1 MKGLGTRRFA
11 EVLVGLCGGSC
22 AGKTTLA
29 RALLAERPDATL
41 LEFDDYYHDL
51 SAIPVEERAKV
62 NYDHPDAV
70 DIQLLLTHMDE
81 LAAGRAVDV
90 PDYDF
95 ATHTRPGGLH
105 RVEASSLVIVDG
117 LLLLALAECRERL
130 DLKVFLDVPREV
142 RLARRLEKDVRD
154 RGRDRDGVIR
164 QFGASVEP
172 MHETLVLPS
181 SEFADVCFAHPFDV
195 EHVTQLILGNL

>member
-130 DLKVFLDVPREV
+130 DLKVFLDAPREV

-181 SEFADVCFAHPFDV
+181 SEFADVCFTHPFDV
-195 EHVTQLILGNL
+195 EHATQLILGNL

>member
-29 RALLAERPDATL
+29 RALLVERPDATL

-51 SAIPVEERAKV
+51 SAISVEERAKV
-62 NYDHPDAV
+62 NYDHPDAL

-105 RVEASSLVIVDG
+105 RVEASALVIVDG

-130 DLKVFLDVPREV
+130 DLKVFVDAPREV

-154 RGRDRDGVIR
+154 RGRDREGVIR

-172 MHETLVLPS
+172 MHETLVFPS
-181 SEFADVCFAHPFDV
+181 SEFADLCFTHPFDV
-195 EHVTQLILGNL
+195 EHATQVILGNL

>member
-51 SAIPVEERAKV
+51 SAISVEERAKV

-130 DLKVFLDVPREV
+130 DLKVFLDAPREV

-181 SEFADVCFAHPFDV
+181 SEFADVCFTHPFDV
-195 EHVTQLILGNL
+195 EHATQLILGNL

>member
-29 RALLAERPDATL
+29 RALLVERPYATL

-51 SAIPVEERAKV
+51 SAISVEERAKV
-62 NYDHPDAV
+62 NYDHPDAL

-105 RVEASSLVIVDG
+105 RVEASALVIVDG

-130 DLKVFLDVPREV
+130 DLKVFVDAPREV

-154 RGRDRDGVIR
+154 RGRDREGVIR

-172 MHETLVLPS
+172 MHETLVFPS
-181 SEFADVCFAHPFDV
+181 SEFADLCFTHPFDV
-195 EHVTQLILGNL
+195 EHATQVILGNL

>member
-29 RALLAERPDATL
+29 RALLVERPDATL

-51 SAIPVEERAKV
+51 SAISVEERAKV
-62 NYDHPDAV
+62 NYDHPDAL

-105 RVEASSLVIVDG
+105 RVEASALVIVDG

-130 DLKVFLDVPREV
+130 DLKVFVDAPREV

-154 RGRDRDGVIR
+154 RGRDREGVIR

-172 MHETLVLPS
+172 MHETLVFPS
-181 SEFADVCFAHPFDV
+181 SEFADVCFTHPFDV
-195 EHVTQLILGNL
+195 EHATQVILGNL

>member
-29 RALLAERPDATL
+29 RALLVERPDATL

-51 SAIPVEERAKV
+51 SAISVEERAKV

-105 RVEASSLVIVDG
+105 RLEASSLVIVDG

-130 DLKVFLDVPREV
+130 DLKVFVDAPREV

-154 RGRDRDGVIR
+154 RGRDREGVIR

-172 MHETLVLPS
+172 MHETLVFPS
-181 SEFADVCFAHPFDV
+181 SEFADVCFTHPFDV
-195 EHVTQLILGNL
+195 EHATQVILGNL

>member
-29 RALLAERPDATL
+29 RALLVERPYATL

-51 SAIPVEERAKV
+51 SAISVEERAKV
-62 NYDHPDAV
+62 NYDHPDAL

-105 RVEASSLVIVDG
+105 RVEASALVIVDG

-130 DLKVFLDVPREV
+130 DLKVFVDAPREV

-154 RGRDRDGVIR
+154 RGRDREGVIR

-172 MHETLVLPS
+172 MHETLVFPS
-181 SEFADVCFAHPFDV
+181 SEFADVCFTHPFDV
-195 EHVTQLILGNL
+195 EHATQVILGNL

>member
-29 RALLAERPDATL
+29 RALLVERPDATL

-51 SAIPVEERAKV
+51 SAISVEERAKV
-62 NYDHPDAV
+62 NYDHPDAL

-130 DLKVFLDVPREV
+130 DLKVFVDAPREV

-154 RGRDRDGVIR
+154 RGRDREGVIR

-172 MHETLVLPS
+172 MHETLVFPS
-181 SEFADVCFAHPFDV
+181 SEFADLCFTHPFDV
-195 EHVTQLILGNL
+195 EHATQVILGNL

>member
-29 RALLAERPDATL
+29 RALLVERPDATL

-51 SAIPVEERAKV
+51 SAISVEERGKV
-62 NYDHPDAV
+62 NYDHPDAL

-130 DLKVFLDVPREV
+130 DLKVFVDAPREV

-154 RGRDRDGVIR
+154 RGRDREGVIR

-172 MHETLVLPS
+172 MHETLVFPS
-181 SEFADVCFAHPFDV
+181 SEFADLCFTHPFDV
-195 EHVTQLILGNL
+195 EHATQVILGNL

>member
-51 SAIPVEERAKV
+51 SAISVEERAKV
-62 NYDHPDAV
+62 NYDHPDAL

-105 RVEASSLVIVDG
+105 RVEASALVIVDG

-130 DLKVFLDVPREV
+130 DLKVFVDAPREV

-154 RGRDRDGVIR
+154 RGRDREGVIR

-172 MHETLVLPS
+172 MHETLVFPS
-181 SEFADVCFAHPFDV
+181 SEFADLCFTHPFDV
-195 EHVTQLILGNL
+195 EHATQVILGNL

>member
-51 SAIPVEERAKV
+51 SAISVEERAKV

-130 DLKVFLDVPREV
+130 DLKVFLDAPREV

-154 RGRDRDGVIR
+154 RGRDREGVIR

-181 SEFADVCFAHPFDV
+181 SEFADVCFTHPFDV
-195 EHVTQLILGNL
+195 EHATQLILGNL

>member
-1 MKGLGTRRFA
+1 MKGLGTKRSA

-29 RALLAERPDATL
+29 RALLVERPDATL

-51 SAIPVEERAKV
+51 SAISVEERAKV
-62 NYDHPDAV
+62 NYDHPDAL

-105 RVEASSLVIVDG
+105 RVEASSIVIVDG
-117 LLLLALAECRERL
+117 LLLLALVECRERL
-130 DLKVFLDVPREV
+130 DLKVFVDAPREV

-154 RGRDRDGVIR
+154 RGRDREGGIK

-172 MHETLVLPS
+172 MHETLILPS
-181 SEFADVCFAHPFDV
+181 SEFADLCFVHPFDV
-195 EHVTQLILGNL
+195 EHATQVILENL

>member
-29 RALLAERPDATL
+29 RALLVERPYATL

-51 SAIPVEERAKV
+51 SAISVEERAKV
-62 NYDHPDAV
+62 NYDHPDAL

-105 RVEASSLVIVDG
+105 RVEASALVIVDG

-130 DLKVFLDVPREV
+130 DLKVFVDAPREV

-154 RGRDRDGVIR
+154 RGRDREGVIR

-172 MHETLVLPS
+172 MHETLVFPS
-181 SEFADVCFAHPFDV
+181 SEFADVCFTHPFAV
-195 EHVTQLILGNL
+195 EHATQVILGNL

>member
-181 SEFADVCFAHPFDV
+181 SEFADVCFTHPFDV
-195 EHVTQLILGNL
+195 EHATQLILGNL

>member
-29 RALLAERPDATL
+29 RALLVERPDATL

-51 SAIPVEERAKV
+51 SAVSVEDRAKV
-62 NYDHPDAV
+62 NYDHPDSL

-130 DLKVFLDVPREV
+130 DLKVFVDAPREV

-181 SEFADVCFAHPFDV
+181 SEFADLRFTHPFDV
-195 EHVTQLILGNL
+195 EHATQVVLENL

>member
-1 MKGLGTRRFA
+1 M
-11 EVLVGLCGGSC
+11 LVGLCGGSC

-29 RALLAERPDATL
+29 RALLAERPDATF

-51 SAIPVEERAKV
+51 SSTAVEERAKV
-62 NYDHPDAV
+62 NYDHPDAIDV
-70 DIQLLLTHMDE
+70 QLLVAHMDE
-81 LAAGRAVDV
+81 LAAGRAVEV

-95 ATHTRPGGLH
+95 ATHTRTGGTH
-105 RVEASSLVIVDG
+105 RVEASPLVVVDG

-130 DLKVFLDVPREV
+130 DLKVFVDAPREV

-164 QFGASVEP
+164 QFGDSVEP
-172 MHETLVLPS
+172 MHQALVLPS
-181 SEFADVCFAHPFDV
+181 SEFADLCFSHPWDV
-195 EHVTQLILGNL
+195 QHATQVILGYL

>member
-1 MKGLGTRRFA
+1 M
-11 EVLVGLCGGSC
+11 LVGLCGGSC

-29 RALLAERPDATL
+29 RALLAERPDATF

-51 SAIPVEERAKV
+51 SSTAVEERAKV
-62 NYDHPDAV
+62 NYDHPDAIDV
-70 DIQLLLTHMDE
+70 QLLVAHMDE
-81 LAAGRAVDV
+81 LAAGRAVEV

-95 ATHTRPGGLH
+95 ATHTRTGGTH
-105 RVEASSLVIVDG
+105 RVEASPLVVVDG

-130 DLKVFLDVPREV
+130 DLKVFVDAPREV

-164 QFGASVEP
+164 QFGDSVEP
-172 MHETLVLPS
+172 MHQTLVLPS
-181 SEFADVCFAHPFDV
+181 SEFADLCFTHPWDV
-195 EHVTQLILGNL
+195 EHATQVILGYL

>member
-1 MKGLGTRRFA
+1 M
-11 EVLVGLCGGSC
+11 LVGLCGGSC

-29 RALLAERPDATL
+29 RALLAERPDATF

-51 SAIPVEERAKV
+51 SSTAVEDRAKV
-62 NYDHPDAV
+62 NSDHPDAIDV
-70 DIQLLLTHMDE
+70 QLLVAHMDE
-81 LAAGRAVDV
+81 LAAGRAVEV

-95 ATHTRPGGLH
+95 ATHTRTGGTH
-105 RVEASSLVIVDG
+105 RVEASPLVVVDG

-130 DLKVFLDVPREV
+130 DLKVFVDAPREV

-164 QFGASVEP
+164 QFGDSVEP
-172 MHETLVLPS
+172 MHQTLVLPS
-181 SEFADVCFAHPFDV
+181 SEFADLCFSHPWDV
-195 EHVTQLILGNL
+195 QHATQVILGYL

>member
-1 MKGLGTRRFA
+1 MKGLGTKRLA

-29 RALLAERPDATL
+29 RALLVERPDATL

-51 SAIPVEERAKV
+51 SAISVEERAKV
-62 NYDHPDAV
+62 NYDHPDAL

-105 RVEASSLVIVDG
+105 RVEAASLVIVDG
-117 LLLLALAECRERL
+117 LLLLALVECRERL
-130 DLKVFLDVPREV
+130 DLKVFVDAPREV

-181 SEFADVCFAHPFDV
+181 SEFADLCFTHPFEV
-195 EHVTQLILGNL
+195 EHATQVVLENL

>member
-29 RALLAERPDATL
+29 RALLVERPYATL

-51 SAIPVEERAKV
+51 SAISVEERAKV

-105 RVEASSLVIVDG
+105 RVEASALVIVDG

-130 DLKVFLDVPREV
+130 DLKVFVDAPREV

-172 MHETLVLPS
+172 MHETLVFPS
-181 SEFADVCFAHPFDV
+181 SEFADVCFTHPFDV
-195 EHVTQLILGNL
+195 EHATQVILGNL

>member
-1 MKGLGTRRFA
+1 MKGLGTKRLA
-11 EVLVGLCGGSC
+11 EVLVGLCGGAC

-29 RALLAERPDATL
+29 RALLIERPDATL

-51 SAIPVEERAKV
+51 SAISVEERAKV
-62 NYDHPDAV
+62 NYDHPDAL

-105 RVEASSLVIVDG
+105 RVEASALVIVDG

-130 DLKVFLDVPREV
+130 DLKVFVDAPREV

-181 SEFADVCFAHPFDV
+181 SEFADLCFTHPFDV
-195 EHVTQLILGNL
+195 EHATQVVLETL

>member
-1 MKGLGTRRFA
+1 M
-11 EVLVGLCGGSC
+11 LVGLCGGSC

-29 RALLAERPDATL
+29 RALLAERPDATF

-51 SAIPVEERAKV
+51 SSTAVEERAKV
-62 NYDHPDAV
+62 NYDHPDAIDV
-70 DIQLLLTHMDE
+70 QLLVAHMDE
-81 LAAGRAVDV
+81 LAAGRAVEV

-95 ATHTRPGGLH
+95 ATHTRTGSTH
-105 RVEASSLVIVDG
+105 RVEASPLVVVDG

-130 DLKVFLDVPREV
+130 DLKVFVDAPREV

-164 QFGASVEP
+164 QFGDSVEP
-172 MHETLVLPS
+172 MHQTLVLPS
-181 SEFADVCFAHPFDV
+181 SEFADLCFSHPWDV
-195 EHVTQLILGNL
+195 QHATQVILGYL

>member
-181 SEFADVCFAHPFDV
+181 SEFADVCFTHPFDV

>member
-1 MKGLGTRRFA
+1 MKGLGTKRCA

-41 LEFDDYYHDL
+41 PEFDDYYHDL
-51 SAIPVEERAKV
+51 SAVSVEDRAKV
-62 NYDHPDAV
+62 NYDHPDSL

-130 DLKVFLDVPREV
+130 DLKVFVDAPREV

-154 RGRDRDGVIR
+154 RGRDRAGVIK
-164 QFGASVEP
+164 QFSSSVEP

-181 SEFADVCFAHPFDV
+181 SEFADLCFDHPFDV
-195 EHVTQLILGNL
+195 EHATQVILENL

>member
-130 DLKVFLDVPREV
+130 DLKVFLDAPREV

-181 SEFADVCFAHPFDV
+181 SEFADVCFTHPFDV

>member
-29 RALLAERPDATL
+29 RALLVERPDATL

-51 SAIPVEERAKV
+51 SAISVEERAKV
-62 NYDHPDAV
+62 NYDHPDAL

-130 DLKVFLDVPREV
+130 DLKVFVDAPREV

-154 RGRDRDGVIR
+154 RGRDREGVIR

-172 MHETLVLPS
+172 MHETLVFPS
-181 SEFADVCFAHPFDV
+181 SEFADLCFTHPFDV
-195 EHVTQLILGNL
+195 GHATQVILGNL

>member
-11 EVLVGLCGGSC
+11 EVLIGLCGGSC

-29 RALLAERPDATL
+29 RALLVERPDATL

-51 SAIPVEERAKV
+51 SAISVEERAKV
-62 NYDHPDAV
+62 NYDHPDAL

-105 RVEASSLVIVDG
+105 RVEASALVIVDG

-130 DLKVFLDVPREV
+130 DLKVFVDAPREV

-154 RGRDRDGVIR
+154 RGRDREGVIR

-172 MHETLVLPS
+172 MHETLVFPS
-181 SEFADVCFAHPFDV
+181 SEFADLCFTHPFDV
-195 EHVTQLILGNL
+195 EHATQVILGNL